1 MNKPIV
7 ASLVAASLLP
17 ASAWAEQNT
26 ETVVVI
32 GRSHHADTLTQI
44 PANVAVI
51 TQEYIRKSG
60 AQDITALLRGKSG
73 IQVSD
78 TNSGASFAMRGFSGS
93 QSAHNTLVLID
104 GRRLN
109 KADLSSPQLGSI
121 ALSQVERIEIL
132 SGSAGVLYG
141 DQAVGGVINIILKST
156 AREGGHVGVRVGDF
170 DTRGAYASKSGKL
183 SDYWHYQV
191 SADYAKTDNYREHNA
206 QDSGVLSSR
215 LEYQRDGERFH
226 AVLSYFDDDRQWPS
240 SLTESEYRANPRQSK
255 STHAEDYG
263 HEISRSL
270 DIGYQKGL
278 GDTWQLST
286 SLQYSDTSSSAKSW
300 GTPSQGELDQLT
312 VSISG
317 EKLFAPNRGEEG
329 AWIVGVDYAN
339 NAFDYFSQSAYSTT
353 DRDNRQQRMSV
364 FSQLHYPL
372 SSQTT
377 LVLGGRKSR
386 VTDDL
391 TDAATYPDGE
401 QLKEHASALEL
412 GVNHFIDEINRL
424 YIRGEQN
431 FRFAKVDEQAYTS
444 PGVFGLAPQKGKSVE
459 LGWRQEAE
467 NYQIGVDLYR
477 LEIDDEILF
486 DSSATKP
493 VGGSF
498 NGANVNADRSVRYG
512 GSISGQLHVTPAWLV
527 VGEYHYIDAEFTE
540 GDNKGNALPWVAMH
554 TATLQS
560 TVHITRDVLAYIE
573 GVYTGSRYKD
583 GDNANSKGKLSSYW
597 LSNFGLQYE
606 LEQWLT
612 TFRVDNLFDK
622 QYPANAN
629 ARDAY
634 YPGDGRQLTLEARYS
649 F

>member
-51 TQEYIRKSG
+51 TQEDIRKSG

-78 TNSGASFAMRGFSGS
+78 TNSGASFAMRGFSGG
-93 QSAHNTLVLID
+93 QSAHNTLILVD

-109 KADLSSPQLGSI
+109 KADLSGLQLGAI
-121 ALSQVERIEIL
+121 AMSQVERIEIL

-170 DTRGAYASKSGKL
+170 DTRGAYASKSGQL

-191 SADYAKTDNYREHNA
+191 SADYAKTDNYREHNE
-206 QDSGVLSSR
+206 QDSGMLSSR
-215 LEYQRDGERFH
+215 IEYQRDSERFH
-226 AVLSYFDDDRQWPS
+226 AVLSYFDDDRQWPG
-240 SLTESEYRANPRQSK
+240 SLTENEYRANPRQSK

-270 DIGYQKGL
+270 DVGYQKGV
-278 GDTWQLST
+278 GEAWQLAT
-286 SLQYSDTSSSAKSW
+286 SLQYSDTSTNARTSI
-300 GTPSQGELDQLT
+300 TPSKGELDQLT

-317 EKLFAPNRGEEG
+317 EKSFAAKGGEEG
-329 AWIVGVDYAN
+329 TWIVGVDYAN
-339 NAFDYFSQSAYSTT
+339 NTFDYFSLFT
-353 DRDNRQQRMSV
+353 DRDNRQQRVSV

-391 TDAATYPDGE
+391 TDAETYPNGE
-401 QLKEHASALEL
+401 QLKAHASALEI
-412 GVNHFIDEINRL
+412 GVNHFIDEINRI

-444 PGVFGLAPQKGKSVE
+444 PGVFGLDPQRGNSLE

-467 NYQIGVDLYR
+467 NYQIGADLYR

-486 DSSATKP
+486 DSNAISP
-493 VGGSF
+493 SGGSG
-498 NGANVNADRSVRYG
+498 GANVNADRSVRYG
-512 GSISGQLHVTPAWLV
+512 GSLSGQVQVTPKWLV
-527 VGEYHYIDAEFTE
+527 ATEYHYIDAEFTE

-560 TVHITRDVLAYIE
+560 TVHFTQDILMSLE
-573 GVYTGSRYKD
+573 GIYTGSRYKD
-583 GDNANSKGKLSSYW
+583 GDTANSKGKLSPYW
-597 LSNFGLQYE
+597 LSNFALQYE
-606 LEQWLT
+606 LDQWLT

-622 QYPANAN
+622 QYPASAN
-629 ARDAY
+629 SWGAY

>member
-1 MNKPIV
+1 MNKQIV

-17 ASAWAEQNT
+17 VSAWAEQNT

-51 TQEYIRKSG
+51 TQEDIRKSG
-60 AQDITALLRGKSG
+60 AQDITTLLRGKSG
-73 IQVSD
+73 IQISD
-78 TNSGASFAMRGFSGS
+78 TNSGASFAMRGFSGG

-109 KADLSSPQLGSI
+109 KADLSGPQLDSI

-141 DQAVGGVINIILKST
+141 DQAVGGVINVILKST
-156 AREGGHVGVRVGDF
+156 AREGGHVGIRLGDF

-191 SADYAKTDNYREHNA
+191 SADYEKTDNYREHNA
-206 QDSGVLSSR
+206 QDSGMLSSR
-215 LEYQRDGERFH
+215 LEYQRDSERFH
-226 AVLSYFDDDRQWPS
+226 AVLSYFDNDRQWPS
-240 SLTESEYRANPRQSK
+240 SLTEDEYRANPRQSK

-270 DIGYQKGL
+270 DIGYQTRQGEA
-278 GDTWQLST
+278 WQLST
-286 SLQYSDTSSSAKSW
+286 SLQYSDTSTSAKSW

-312 VSISG
+312 ISASG
-317 EKLFAPNRGEEG
+317 EKSFSTNRGEG

-339 NAFDYFSQSAYSTT
+339 NAFDYYSQSAFSTT

-364 FSQLHYPL
+364 FSQLHYPF
-372 SSQTT
+372 SAQTT
-377 LVLGGRKSR
+377 FVLGGRKSR

-391 TDAATYPDGE
+391 TDAATYPNGE
-401 QLKEHASALEL
+401 RLKAYASALEL
-412 GVNHFIDEINRL
+412 GVNHFIDDINRL

-444 PGVFGLAPQKGKSVE
+444 PGVFGLAPQKGKSLE

-527 VGEYHYIDAEFTE
+527 AGEYHYIDAEFIE

-560 TVHITRDVLAYIE
+560 TVHITQDILMYLE
-573 GVYTGSRYKD
+573 GIYTGSRYKD
-583 GDNANSKGKLSSYW
+583 GDTANSKGKLSPYW
-597 LSNFGLQYE
+597 LSNFALQYE
-606 LEQWLT
+606 LDQWLT

-622 QYPANAN
+622 QYPANVN
-629 ARDAY
+629 QWNSY
-634 YPGDGRQLTLEARYS
+634 YPGDGRQLVLEARYR